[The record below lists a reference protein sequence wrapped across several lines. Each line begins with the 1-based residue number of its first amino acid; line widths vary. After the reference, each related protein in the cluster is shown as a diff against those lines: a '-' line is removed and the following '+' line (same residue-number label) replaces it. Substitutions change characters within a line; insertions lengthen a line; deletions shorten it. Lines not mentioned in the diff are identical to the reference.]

1 MSPRID
7 IVGLGPADADLT
19 TARTT
24 ELINTRDQVY
34 FRTLEHPAA
43 QVFEDPVS
51 FDHVYEAEPDFESV
65 YQRIV
70 DELVAHAHDA
80 AQRGQEPPV
89 YVVPGS
95 PVVAEHTVELLLA
108 HPEVDAVVHPA
119 LSFIDLTWV
128 RLQVDPVAI
137 GARII
142 DGHQLD
148 QQLRFGSG
156 PALIA
161 QCSDAGILSNVKL
174 SIEDPPDVPV
184 TILHHLGL
192 PDEQIIVVPWE
203 DMDRT
208 LTPDHLTSLWV
219 PQFGATSGSSLERF
233 DSLVTELIDA
243 DPWKQEQTHRSLIP
257 YLYEEAEECAVALE
271 QYDEYTGEG
280 SSAVVSELGDVLY
293 QVVFHSVLGK
303 QDGWF
308 TLTDVIASIDNKLR
322 SRHEFMKTVDITD
335 ADSAQAAWKQA
346 KELESD
352 TGHDEE

>member
-7 IVGLGPADADLT
+7 IVGLGPADAELT
-19 TARTT
+19 TAQTT
-24 ELINTRDQVY
+24 ELISTREHVF

-43 QVFEDPVS
+43 QVFPNSVS
-51 FDHVYEAEPDFESV
+51 FDHVYESEQDFASV

-70 DELVAHAHDA
+70 DELVAQAHEA
-80 AQRGQEPPV
+80 AQNNQQPLV

-95 PVVAEHTVELLLA
+95 PVVAEHTVELLLQ
-108 HPEVDAVVHPA
+108 HPEVAARVYPA
-119 LSFIDLTWV
+119 LSFIDLAWV

-137 GARII
+137 GARIV

-148 QQLRFGSG
+148 QQLMFGSS

-161 QCSDAGILSNVKL
+161 QCSDAGILSDVKL
-174 SIEDPPDVPV
+174 SVEDPPDVPV

-192 PDEQIIVVPWE
+192 PDEQVLVVPWE

-219 PQFGATSGSSLERF
+219 PQFGATPGSALERF
-233 DSLVTELIDA
+233 DALVGELIDA
-243 DPWKQEQTHRSLIP
+243 DPWKQEQTHTSLIR

-293 QVVFHSVLGK
+293 QVVFHSFLGK

-308 TLTDVIASIDNKLR
+308 TLTDVIESIENKLR
-322 SRHEFMKTVDITD
+322 SRHEFMKTADITD
-335 ADSAQAAWKQA
+335 ADSAQVAWKQA